1 MSRFTFH
8 LPLDGGTTTS
18 GCESSKRA
26 LCRTRHEVPENRLT
40 YFVGFSSESRR
51 GHVVGKSSVTQ
62 ILLGRTCMQ
71 ELDCAYPIH
80 HFGSHFR
87 IVIFLYRNRFPDT
100 MHNMAAV
107 VKTAATSKF
116 DLSCRPLSAQRAFM
130 ANTRD
135 ATTNIMSEVVWSSV
149 RLVYPAFVSTFH
161 VTTRKL

>member
-1 MSRFTFH
+1 MFSLSTFH
-8 LPLDGGTTTS
+8 WMKERPNQD
-18 GCESSKRA
+18 SKA
-26 LCRTRHEVPENRLT
+26 ASAPFSAHAMAYQKETLT
-40 YFVGFSSESRR
+40 HFVAFSLESRG
-51 GHVVGKSSVTQ
+51 GHFVGKSSVTQ
-62 ILLGRTCMQ
+62 IPLGRTCMQ

-100 MHNMAAV
+100 MLIMAAV
-107 VKTAATSKF
+107 VKPAATSKF
-116 DLSCRPLSAQRAFM
+116 DLSCRPLSAQRAFT

-135 ATTNIMSEVVWSSV
+135 ATTNIMSQVVWSSV